1 MKTLSK
7 TVLLFA
13 ALSVSALSSGQT
25 FAENVAMIG
34 SNLSAYNGVETTA
47 VASGQVSA
55 AAVAMIGSNLIAYR
69 GVETTAASS
78 AEATGSFCSTASA
91 KRGHSNFSAGA
102 IGLLSTRS
110 SC

>member
-7 TVLLFA
+7 TILLLS

-34 SNLSAYNGVETTA
+34 SNHIAYQGVEATA
-47 VASGQVSA
+47 GASGQVLA
-55 AAVAMIGSNLIAYR
+55 TAVAMPGSKLIAYQ
-69 GVETTAASS
+69 GVETASS
-78 AEATGSFCSTASA
+78 AEATSSFCLNTPA
-91 KRGHSNFSAGA
+91 KRGHANFNPGA
-102 IGLLSTRS
+102 IGLLSART

>member
-7 TVLLFA
+7 TVLLFT

-34 SNLSAYNGVETTA
+34 SNHIAYQGVETTA
-47 VASGQVSA
+47 GASSQVLA
-55 AAVAMIGSNLIAYR
+55 TAVAMPGAKLIAYR
-69 GVETTAASS
+69 GVETTVASS

>member
-7 TVLLFA
+7 TVLLLS
-13 ALSVSALSSGQT
+13 ALSVSALLSGQT

-34 SNLSAYNGVETTA
+34 SNLSAYHGVETTA
-47 VASGQVSA
+47 GASGQVSA
-55 AAVAMIGSNLIAYR
+55 TAVAMIGSNLIAYH

-78 AEATGSFCSTASA
+78 PEPTGSFCLNTPA
-91 KRGHSNFSAGA
+91 KSGHSSFSAGA
-102 IGLLSTRS
+102 IGLLSART

>member
-7 TVLLFA
+7 TVLLFT

-34 SNLSAYNGVETTA
+34 SNLIAYHGVETTA
-47 VASGQVSA
+47 GASGQTFA
-55 AAVAMIGSNLIAYR
+55 EGVAMIGSNLIAYR
-69 GVETTAASS
+69 GVETTAVAR
-78 AEATGSFCSTASA
+78 AEATGSSCANAST
-91 KRGHSNFSAGA
+91 KRGHSNFNSGS
-102 IGLLSTRS
+102 IGLLSARS

>member
-7 TVLLFA
+7 TILLLS

-34 SNLSAYNGVETTA
+34 SNHIAYQGVEATA
-47 VASGQVSA
+47 GASGQVLA
-55 AAVAMIGSNLIAYR
+55 TAVAMPGSKLIAYR

-78 AEATGSFCSTASA
+78 TEATGSFCSNTLA
-91 KRGHSNFSAGA
+91 KRGHSAFNAGA
-102 IGLLSTRS
+102 IGLLSARS

>member
-7 TVLLFA
+7 TVLLFT

-34 SNLSAYNGVETTA
+34 ANLIAYQGVDQ
-47 VASGQVSA
+47 ASGQVSA
-55 AAVAMIGSNLIAYR
+55 TPVAMIGANLIAYH
-69 GVETTAASS
+69 GVEKTTTAS
-78 AEATGSFCSTASA
+78 AEGSFCPNTHA
-91 KRGHSNFSAGA
+91 RNFNAGA
-102 IGLLSTRS
+102 TGLLSARA

>member
-7 TVLLFA
+7 TALLFT
-13 ALSVSALSSGQT
+13 ALSVSALTSGQT

-34 SNLSAYNGVETTA
+34 SSHIAYQGVEATAGASSQVSSAVAMPGSKLIAYRGAETTA
-47 VASGQVSA
+47 VA
-55 AAVAMIGSNLIAYR
+55 
-69 GVETTAASS
+69 S

-91 KRGHSNFSAGA
+91 KNFSAGGNA
-102 IGLLSTRS
+102 LLSARS

>member
-7 TVLLFA
+7 TVLLFT
-13 ALSVSALSSGQT
+13 ALSVSALSSGQI
-25 FAENVAMIG
+25 FAEGVAMPGAKLIA
-34 SNLSAYNGVETTA
+34 NQGVEQT
-47 VASGQVSA
+47 SGQVSA
-55 AAVAMIGSNLIAYR
+55 TAVAMIGAKLIAYQ

-91 KRGHSNFSAGA
+91 KRDHSNFSAGA

>member
-7 TVLLFA
+7 TVLLFT

-25 FAENVAMIG
+25 FAEGVAMIG
-34 SNLSAYNGVETTA
+34 SNHIAYQGVETTA
-47 VASGQVSA
+47 GASSQVLA
-55 AAVAMIGSNLIAYR
+55 EAVAMPGAKLIAYR

-78 AEATGSFCSTASA
+78 AEPTGSFCLNTPA
-91 KRGHSNFSAGA
+91 KSGHSSFSAGA
-102 IGLLSTRS
+102 IGLLSART

>member
-7 TVLLFA
+7 TVLLFT

-34 SNLSAYNGVETTA
+34 ANLIAYHGVDQ
-47 VASGQVSA
+47 ASGQVSA
-55 AAVAMIGSNLIAYR
+55 TPVAMIGANLIAYH
-69 GVETTAASS
+69 GVEKTTTAS
-78 AEATGSFCSTASA
+78 AEGSFCPNTPT
-91 KRGHSNFSAGA
+91 KRGHSNFNPGA
-102 IGLLSTRS
+102 TGLLSARA

>member
-7 TVLLFA
+7 TALLFT

-34 SNLSAYNGVETTA
+34 SNHIAYQGVEATAGASSQVSATA
-47 VASGQVSA
+47 VA
-55 AAVAMIGSNLIAYR
+55 MPGSKLIAYR
-69 GVETTAASS
+69 GVETTSVAN

-91 KRGHSNFSAGA
+91 KNFSAGA
-102 IGLLSTRS
+102 IALLSARS

>member
-1 MKTLSK
+1 MKTLLK

-34 SNLSAYNGVETTA
+34 SNLSAYHGVETTA
-47 VASGQVSA
+47 VSSGQVSA
-55 AAVAMIGSNLIAYR
+55 TAVAMIGSNLIAYD
-69 GVETTAASS
+69 GVKTTAVAS
-78 AEATGSFCSTASA
+78 AEASSSFCSTASA
-91 KRGHSNFSAGA
+91 KRGHSNFNSGA
-102 IGLLSTRS
+102 IGLLSARS